1 MGMFHNNV
9 NCDIYIGKGAGKKLM
24 HDIDNAQHS
33 VKILSPFLSPF
44 LVKKLID
51 VHHKGVSVQ
60 LITTDTIEDFY
71 GDRKR
76 NILELIIQHKIV
88 DREAQGLRNKWKKI
102 RKALYWLAISLTVG
116 MVYLIYQYNSVR
128 IYGLITPIFLLF
140 LGAQFLHSKVQKKR
154 VFSYT
159 YEQLF
164 PFKVVISPDKFNY
177 GGMYL
182 HSKIYI
188 IDDRIA
194 YLGSLNFTGSGTTN
208 NYETRI
214 RTSSKEAVQK
224 IVDEYND
231 LLFNEQLAE
240 LSIQSWGQQLYK
252 EPIN

>member
-51 VHHKGVSVQ
+51 LHHKGVSVQ

-76 NILELIIQHKIV
+76 NVHELISQHTHV
-88 DREAQGLRNKWKKI
+88 DREARALRNKWKKI
-102 RKALYWLAISLTVG
+102 RRVLYWLAISLTAG
-116 MVYLIYQYNSVR
+116 MIYLVYQYNDVR
-128 IYGLITPIFLLF
+128 TYGLIIPIILLF
-140 LGAQFLHSKVQKKR
+140 LGVQVLRSKIQKKGI
-154 VFSYT
+154 FSYT
-159 YEQLF
+159 YKQLF
-164 PFKVVISPDKFNY
+164 PFKVVISPDKFDY
-177 GGMYL
+177 DGMYL

-194 YLGSLNFTGSGTTN
+194 YLGSLNFTGSGTKK

-214 RTSSKEAVQK
+214 RLSSSEVVQK
-224 IVDEYND
+224 IVEEFNH
-231 LLFNEQLAE
+231 LLLNEQLPE
-240 LSIQSWGQQLYK
+240 LSIQDWGQQLYK